1 MTFSS
6 LFLVSSIVFSLVP
19 HLSASPIPS
28 SQPLALSLPL
38 GLPAPL
44 LVPENNLLTPD
55 KIALGRRLFF
65 DRRLSPNNTMS
76 CALCHV
82 PTQGFTVNE
91 TRLAVG
97 INGQTA
103 KRNAPTLYNVA
114 YQRRLFHD
122 GREFTLE
129 DQVISP
135 LTNPAEMGNP
145 SMGYVVDKIRRLPEY
160 EELFRQVF
168 GEGVSVATL
177 GKALASYERTLLS
190 ANSAF
195 DRWRYGGEQTAVTD
209 EIKAGFK
216 IFMGKGQCFTCHT
229 VEQAGT
235 VFTGQGFFNTGVAQL
250 PLIPEKTVDVDLGGG
265 LRVPMSRAQLN
276 EVLLPPGKDLGRY
289 EITLDP
295 SDLWRYKTPS
305 LRNVALT
312 APYMHNGALLTLE
325 DVIDYYD
332 RGGTGAE
339 GQDPRVAPLHLK
351 PTDKQALLALLRSF
365 TGDNVDTLAREAS
378 VMP

>member
-1 MTFSS
+1 
-6 LFLVSSIVFSLVP
+6 
-19 HLSASPIPS
+19 
-28 SQPLALSLPL
+28 
-38 GLPAPL
+38 
-44 LVPENNLLTPD
+44 
-55 KIALGRRLFF
+55 
-65 DRRLSPNNTMS
+65 MS